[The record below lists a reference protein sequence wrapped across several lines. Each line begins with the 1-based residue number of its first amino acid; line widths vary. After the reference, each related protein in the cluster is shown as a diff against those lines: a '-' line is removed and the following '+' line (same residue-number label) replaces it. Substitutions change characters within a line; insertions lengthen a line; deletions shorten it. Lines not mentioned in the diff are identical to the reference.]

1 MRGREG
7 GVTLR
12 PVCPS
17 VTSEVVA
24 DGKEPGSVRSLPPRL
39 VPGQDIR
46 RRLERLGRLPLR
58 PTSAR
63 LILLVVDDDPEGPA
77 SGWPESPR
85 LSTARDLDPAW
96 ALARSRPSGTIDL
109 LELVAESS
117 WWASTTEAGKEA
129 LQRLWRHGVAVS
141 QAARR
146 LAREAGDAD
155 PSRIARAGFLHGL
168 GRWAV
173 AALDPEW
180 FTTWLAEADSTGR
193 RERERQALGAEMT
206 AIGRTLA
213 ERWGADPLVSDAAW
227 LHADRDG
234 RLNGC
239 ATDPDRLRLI
249 QQAYAWA
256 ERTPWTLD
264 ARAEDR
270 EPGPTDPWL
279 RVLIAEVQSRCG
291 GSFVEPDATPHE
303 ERLARSNAR
312 LRRELIELRDGLSE
326 RDGLLQA
333 LAVSDPADDPETW
346 AERAGLAFCGGLGV
360 ATARVVWNG
369 PSGRSAS
376 SRLKRS
382 TPSDSALERPPT
394 LSPDLRSRPTMRR
407 GSPLDRGERS
417 APCRPIDEPSVRSAW
432 ESWASL
438 VAERARLD
446 ARLDAVVRA
455 HREGLAD
462 EELRLRKEKLAA
474 LAEFAAGAGHEL
486 NNPLAVIVGRAQL
499 LLVHETD
506 PGAIRSLRAILTQ
519 AQRAHRI
526 LRDLMYVA
534 RPPELRPRFCQP
546 EEIVRLCLRDV
557 KAEAEARGIRL
568 LIERD
573 EPEAKVWADP
583 DTLRHLAEILLRNA
597 LEATPKGG
605 TIHWTSTHDARK
617 LRWTVQDDGRGITP
631 EEGAHLFDP
640 FFCGREAG
648 RGLGLG
654 LPRAAR
660 VVAQAGGELRW
671 HSTPGQGT
679 FFHLHLPWPSLRSP
693 LSPDRRTVPRYQG
706 TIRHRRKLKQC
717 PPPDSSPSCRRSR
730 GNRRTNR

>member
-1 MRGREG
+1 
-7 GVTLR
+7 VTA
-12 PVCPS
+12 
-17 VTSEVVA
+17 EVVA

-58 PTSAR
+58 PSSAR
-63 LILLVVDDDPEGPA
+63 LILQVVDDDPESSA

-85 LSTARDLDPAW
+85 LSIASDLDPAW
-96 ALARSRPSGTIDL
+96 VLARSRPSWTNDL
-109 LELVAESS
+109 LDLVAESS
-117 WWASTTEAGKEA
+117 WWPSTTEAGKEA

-180 FTTWLAEADSTGR
+180 FTAWLAEADAPAR
-193 RERERQALGAEMT
+193 RERERQALGTEMT

-239 ATDPDRLRLI
+239 ASDPGRLRLI

-256 ERTPWTLD
+256 ERTPWSLD

-279 RVLIAEVQSRCG
+279 RVLIAEVQARCG
-291 GSFVEPDATPHE
+291 RLFVEPDATPHE

-312 LRRELIELRDGLSE
+312 LRRELIELRGGLSE

-333 LAVSDPADDPETW
+333 LAVSDPADDPDTW
-346 AERAGLAFCGGLGV
+346 AERAGLAFCGGPEV

-369 PSGRSAS
+369 PSGRSV
-376 SRLKRS
+376 SRSAVRDQP
-382 TPSDSALERPPT
+382 PSDSPRERPPT
-394 LSPDLRSRPTMRR
+394 HVFPIC
-407 GSPLDRGERS
+407 DRGR
-417 APCRPIDEPSVRSAW
+417 PCAEVHLWTDRDDPGLRWPIREPVVRSAW

-583 DTLRHLAEILLRNA
+583 DSLRHLAEILLRNA

-679 FFHLHLPWPSLRSP
+679 MFHLHLPLAEPPKPPLTRSEN
-693 LSPDRRTVPRYQG
+693 
-706 TIRHRRKLKQC
+706 
-717 PPPDSSPSCRRSR
+717 SPSPSRSDPSPPQA
-730 GNRRTNR
+730 

>member
-1 MRGREG
+1 
-7 GVTLR
+7 VTA
-12 PVCPS
+12 
-17 VTSEVVA
+17 VVA
-24 DGKEPGSVRSLPPRL
+24 DGKEPGSVRSPLPRL

-63 LILLVVDDDPEGPA
+63 LILQSVDDDPESPVPG
-77 SGWPESPR
+77 GPESSL

-96 ALARSRPSGTIDL
+96 ALAQSRPSGTFDL
-109 LELVAESS
+109 LQLVAESS
-117 WWASTTEAGKEA
+117 WWPSVTEAGRES

-155 PSRIARAGFLHGL
+155 PSRIARAGLLHGL

-180 FTTWLAEADSTGR
+180 FTAWLAEADAPAR
-193 RERERQALGAEMT
+193 RELERQLLGTEMT
-206 AIGRTLA
+206 TIGRTLA

-227 LHADRDG
+227 LHDDRDG
-234 RLNGC
+234 RLNES
-239 ATDPDRLRLI
+239 ASDPDRLRLI
-249 QQAYAWA
+249 QHAYAWA

-264 ARAEDR
+264 VHAEDR
-270 EPGPTDPWL
+270 GPGPTDPWL
-279 RVLIAEVQSRCG
+279 RVLIAEVQARCG
-291 GSFVEPDATPHE
+291 AAFVESDATQHE
-303 ERLARSNAR
+303 EGLARSNAR
-312 LRRELIELRDGLSE
+312 LRRELIDLRSVLGE
-326 RDGLLQA
+326 REGLLQA
-333 LAVSDPADDPETW
+333 LAGSDPADDPETW
-346 AERAGLAFCGGLGV
+346 AERAGLAFCGRPGV
-360 ATARVVWNG
+360 ATARVIWKG
-369 PSGRSAS
+369 PSGGSASRSAL
-376 SRLKRS
+376 RDQPVCDAPR
-382 TPSDSALERPPT
+382 DRPPAHVFL
-394 LSPDLRSRPTMRR
+394 LSDRGRPCAEVHFWTDRDDPDL
-407 GSPLDRGERS
+407 PL
-417 APCRPIDEPSVRSAW
+417 PIKDPVVRSAW
-432 ESWASL
+432 ESWTSL

-446 ARLDAVVRA
+446 ARLDAVVHA
-455 HREGLAD
+455 HRDGLAN
-462 EELRLRKEKLAA
+462 EESRLRKEKLAA

-499 LLVHETD
+499 LLVRETD

-546 EEIVRLCLRDV
+546 EEIVRFCLRDV
-557 KAEAEARGIRL
+557 KAEAEARGLRIL
-568 LIERD
+568 AERD

-583 DTLRHLAEILLRNA
+583 DALRHLAEILLRNA

-605 TIHWTSTHDARK
+605 TIRWTSTHDVRK
-617 LRWTVQDDGRGITP
+617 LRWSVQDDGRGITP

-654 LPRAAR
+654 LPRAAQ

-679 FFHLHLPWPSLRSP
+679 IFHLHLPLAEPPKPP
-693 LSPDRRTVPRYQG
+693 LTRPEN
-706 TIRHRRKLKQC
+706 
-717 PPPDSSPSCRRSR
+717 SPSPTRNDPS
-730 GNRRTNR
+730 TPQA